1 MKSQKI
7 ILTLTLWIAA
17 IALPFFLGGKFYPH
31 DMDSKQGRQELRILS
46 ENNSN
51 KSSVS
56 SYPTEPSNGLII
68 GAADAFKEGVRRALF
83 QSDMAE
89 KQIMLFRAFEGLN
102 HDNLGGAIAAIEEL
116 PEGMGKSVASMILMR
131 SWADFD
137 PEGAISYSL
146 NELGPQAGKI
156 SANEAMRAWAA
167 RDPSSAVL
175 WIQSNFDSDQSN
187 PLLSGLML
195 GWGAKN
201 LGEATSFAQSISDTK
216 LRDRSIGQIAN
227 QALAHGPDAMK
238 TWVDSLEDLHYKE
251 IAMSMIAKQWGVLS
265 PTQVASWLESHA
277 SEDYA
282 SGAIENL
289 ADRWSRNNP
298 AGVAEW
304 LSTLP
309 DGESKEAGTVDLL
322 NCWIES
328 DPVSAGEFLNN
339 QPPGP
344 GLDRAIDRY
353 ARDSAE
359 DDPAVAI
366 TWADSLFDPEM
377 RRSSVIDVARKWVLL
392 DPQAA
397 ESWMLEQQLPADMQ
411 EAIQSPS
418 EAKQEELKKWLKR
431 RSSEVLAN
439 KN

>member
-1 MKSQKI
+1 
-7 ILTLTLWIAA
+7 
-17 IALPFFLGGKFYPH
+17 
-31 DMDSKQGRQELRILS
+31 
-46 ENNSN
+46 
-51 KSSVS
+51 
-56 SYPTEPSNGLII
+56 
-68 GAADAFKEGVRRALF
+68 
-83 QSDMAE
+83 
-89 KQIMLFRAFEGLN
+89 
-102 HDNLGGAIAAIEEL
+102 
-116 PEGMGKSVASMILMR
+116 
-131 SWADFD
+131 
-137 PEGAISYSL
+137 
-146 NELGPQAGKI
+146 
-156 SANEAMRAWAA
+156 
-167 RDPSSAVL
+167 
-175 WIQSNFDSDQSN
+175 
-187 PLLSGLML
+187 
-195 GWGAKN
+195 
-201 LGEATSFAQSISDTK
+201 
-216 LRDRSIGQIAN
+216 
-227 QALAHGPDAMK
+227 MK